1 MLFIQKTR
9 GIRVE
14 VNEKQLL
21 LDNWKK
27 VRFFVVSEPD
37 SRGALRKVQ
46 GQRIRQP
53 AHTAAMP
60 SDRRLRR

>member
-37 SRGALRKVQ
+37 SRGALKQVQ
-46 GQRIRQP
+46 R
-53 AHTAAMP
+53 TADSATGAY
-60 SDRRLRR
+60 SSHAL